1 MPQEATG
8 KTGVPS
14 ETRQKP
20 ERPRDELGRP
30 LPWGADASAPA
41 GLQRAMSTEEN
52 NSGRKFLVDW
62 NFFGAHEAWETAW
75 KQSKGTGD
83 EELFKGLSQ
92 LGAGYVH
99 LLRGNAHGATT
110 LLRRAA
116 SRVGRY
122 PTGTLGIQ
130 TAVLAARLED
140 DARGVE
146 AGEIVPAADAASGR
160 CPCSL
165 VRPQPGRL
173 GLRGRRPPHGHAVHR
188 SNGGAAR
195 APSPCCWF
203 LGCSARRPRAG
214 PWPPDRDRAG
224 RHGDRC
230 RLRERRARLRGRQAR
245 RRQGGRRRPVA
256 PGG

>member
-14 ETRQKP
+14 DTRQKP

-30 LPWGADASAPA
+30 LPWSEATRLPLPD
-41 GLQRAMSTEEN
+41 LDAMSIDEN
-52 NSGRKFLVDW
+52 DREARRFMRER

-75 KQSKGTGD
+75 KKAKGTGD

-92 LGAGYVH
+92 MGAGYVH

-122 PTGTLGIQ
+122 PTGTLGID
-130 TAVLAARLED
+130 TGALAERLEE

-146 AGEIVPAADAASGR
+146 DGAIVPGPEAAFK
-160 CPCSL
+160 PL
-165 VRPQPGRL
+165 
-173 GLRGRRPPHGHAVHR
+173 AV
-188 SNGGAAR
+188 
-195 APSPCCWF
+195 
-203 LGCSARRPRAG
+203 
-214 PWPPDRDRAG
+214 
-224 RHGDRC
+224 
-230 RLRERRARLRGRQAR
+230 
-245 RRQGGRRRPVA
+245 
-256 PGG
+256 